1 MPIKDS
7 LEQFLAPRARNLGA
21 YLFLILLPPVFFWR
35 ETLGWM
41 TLGDKDAIFW
51 FFPAYK
57 FVAEQLRSGSLPLWN
72 PYQYSG
78 APLFAEWQ
86 AGTLDPIN
94 WIYLIET
101 TSRTLTLSLEISFAI
116 ALLATFSYARSIGFS
131 RRASVVSAIIYALS
145 GFAVGRTLYPGFLRI
160 IALAPLVLY
169 FVEKLYQRG
178 RWRDAAGG
186 ALIIAWQVFAAHPQP
201 LIYSSLLA
209 CAYALFC
216 ALRKCTADCPVCGGL
231 GCPTIGK
238 ERAPSA
244 ERLVAGD
251 VSEKR
256 DTRRLDSLQY
266 IPRTV
271 FLAKFA
277 LMFIAGACLSAAQL
291 IPAAEFARQSVRREW
306 PFELFTLHSLH
317 PVSLLT
323 TLFPFFHG
331 EGRGIYR
338 MPYWGVYWHSN
349 EAQIYLS
356 VIALSL
362 AIAGA
367 IFAWRARF
375 SVGAFWSCIAVAG
388 VILAVGK
395 YSGPVARAVYHVP
408 VIGNFR
414 SPNRHWMEVTLA
426 VAVLAGFAV
435 DRLLKEESRLLAR
448 SALAASAS
456 LAALCVAI
464 GGFVLWRRDLAEA
477 LIKSAPGLSQMPR
490 GFLQA
495 AGAEFY
501 LPMITA
507 LCACAAI
514 WVFARA
520 RERSR
525 WYALLPA
532 LLIIDFQL
540 YAAYAPIRNPEKLE
554 ALVGA
559 AMPKSLAAKQ
569 SARDPIRYHVALN
582 PASGEFNPF
591 WFYGAEM
598 VTGYDPVLNE
608 RYKIFSGIDEAG
620 RSFIPTLLDPQ
631 DHTLDLLNVRYVFVP
646 PGSFDPAPMKGAGAG
661 APVELR
667 RGKSAIFK
675 AGRGAADILTIVSS
689 LTNSVEIAN
698 GEAVA
703 EIYVEC
709 ESGAQ
714 WQTTLHA
721 GRETSEWA
729 YDRADVRN
737 VIKHSRA
744 KIAESWSGDAASSFQ
759 GHSYVARIGL
769 PRNLWACRLP
779 RTVEVKA
786 TMPGD
791 ASISVKK
798 IAFEVS
804 ITSRQLTLAQTLSG
818 SLNDPARWREVAERS
833 ETNPYG
839 DFHIFENLRSM
850 PRAWLVE
857 RVRVEYEG
865 DQLKLI
871 RGELAGQ
878 SFDPRRTALV
888 DHSTAATLNPD
899 LVASAEENGE
909 TEPEVVK
916 ANILERKPTQM
927 VIEAEARKPSILVL
941 GEIDYPGWKARV
953 DGVEARLLRVNYNLR
968 AVELPAGR
976 RRIELIYKPAS
987 LVTGAVVSI
996 TTALCLILIW
1006 WWDRRRSKTIK
1017 DAGAV

>member
-7 LEQFLAPRARNLGA
+7 LEQFLAPRARNLLT
-21 YLFLILLPPVFFWR
+21 YLFLILLPPIFFWR

-101 TSRTLTLSLEISFAI
+101 TSRTLTLSLEISFAT
-116 ALLATFSYARSIGFS
+116 ALVATFSYARSIGFN

-145 GFAVGRTLYPGFLRI
+145 GFAVGRTLYPGFLHI
-160 IALAPLVLY
+160 TALAPFVLY

-178 RWRDAAGG
+178 RWRDVIGG

-216 ALRKCTADCPVCGGL
+216 ALRKTGESQIANL
-231 GCPTIGK
+231 KSRI
-238 ERAPSA
+238 
-244 ERLVAGD
+244 
-251 VSEKR
+251 
-256 DTRRLDSLQY
+256 
-266 IPRTV
+266 V
-271 FLAKFA
+271 FLVKFA
-277 LMFIAGACLSAAQL
+277 LMFIAGACLSAVQL

-338 MPYWGVYWHSN
+338 MPYWGVYWHHN
-349 EAQIYLS
+349 EAQIYLG

-367 IFAWRARF
+367 IVAWRARF
-375 SVGAFWSCIAVAG
+375 SVGVFWSCVAVAG
-388 VILAVGK
+388 VILAIGK
-395 YSGPVARAVYHVP
+395 YSGPIARAIYHVP
-408 VIGNFR
+408 VISNFR
-414 SPNRHWMEVTLA
+414 SPNRHWVEVTLA
-426 VAVLAGFAV
+426 VAILAGYAV
-435 DRLLKEESRLLAR
+435 DRLLREESRLLAR
-448 SALAASAS
+448 YALAASAS
-456 LAALCVAI
+456 LAALCVVV
-464 GGFVLWRRDLAEA
+464 GGFVLWRKDLAEA
-477 LIKSAPGLSQMPR
+477 LIKSAPGLSQMPS
-490 GFLQA
+490 GFLQS

-507 LCACAAI
+507 VCAYLAI
-514 WVFARA
+514 RVFTKAS
-520 RERSR
+520 ERSQ
-525 WYALLPA
+525 WYALLPI
-532 LLIIDFQL
+532 LLIADFHL
-540 YAAYAPIRNPEKLE
+540 YAAFAPIRNPEKLE
-554 ALVGA
+554 SLVGA

-569 SARDPIRYHVALN
+569 SERDPIRYHVALN

-620 RSFIPTLLDPQ
+620 RSFISTLLDSR

-646 PGSFDPAPMKGAGAG
+646 PASFDPAAAKATGAG
-661 APVELR
+661 APVELT
-667 RGKSAIFK
+667 RGKSATFK
-675 AGRGAADILTIVSS
+675 AGNGAGDTLTIVSS
-689 LTNSVEIAN
+689 LTNSAEIGN
-698 GEAVA
+698 GEVVA
-703 EIYVEC
+703 EISVKC
-709 ESGAQ
+709 ESGAR
-714 WQTTLHA
+714 WLATLRA
-721 GRETSEWA
+721 GRQTSEWA
-729 YDRADVRN
+729 YDRADVRS

-759 GHSYVARIGL
+759 GHSYIARIGL
-769 PRNLWACRLP
+769 PKNLRTCRLP

-786 TMPGD
+786 TTPGD
-791 ASISVKK
+791 ATISVKK

-804 ITSRQLTLAQTLSG
+804 ATGRELTLAQTLSD
-818 SLNDPARWREVAERS
+818 SLSDTARWREVAERS

-839 DFHIFENLRSM
+839 AFRIFENLRSM
-850 PRAWLVE
+850 PRAWLVD
-857 RVRVEYEG
+857 RARVEYEG

-878 SFDPRRTALV
+878 SFDPRRTALL
-888 DHSTAATLNPD
+888 DHATAATLNPA
-899 LVASAEENGE
+899 LVASAEETGE
-909 TEPEVVK
+909 KEPEVAK
-916 ANILERKPTQM
+916 AGIIERKPTQI
-927 VIEAEARKPSILVL
+927 VIEAEAQKPSILVL
-941 GEIDYPGWKARV
+941 GEIDYPGWKV
-953 DGVEARLLRVNYNLR
+953 TIDGVESGLLRVNYNLR
-968 AVELPAGR
+968 GVELPAGR
-976 RRIELIYKPAS
+976 RRIELIYRPAS
-987 LVTGAVVSI
+987 LTLGAVVSI
-996 TTALCLILIW
+996 TTALGLLLIGLW
-1006 WWDRRRSKTIK
+1006 ERRRAKTIK
-1017 DAGAV
+1017 DAGVV